1 MLCDMPLLI
10 LFLIFTFVDLETLIL
25 FKRVNKFY
33 YNLITS
39 LLKDPHF
46 IAEHFKY
53 FIKEFGILCDPGRG
67 FLVSENGM
75 IQVMVEMPI
84 TVISICLECNANM

>member
-10 LFLIFTFVDLETLIL
+10 LFLIFTFVDLEMLIL

-46 IAEHFKY
+46 ISKRFKD
-53 FIKEFGILCDPGRG
+53 FSKESGILCDPTRD
-67 FLVSENGM
+67 FSSAR
-75 IQVMVEMPI
+75 MV
-84 TVISICLECNANM
+84 CFR